1 MITISRDLDGR
12 APRPP
17 ISVIERTN
25 QSMKRAVHAFND
37 QFRPAALLFEF
48 YFRFISTYLFFFFFS
63 FFHLCPTIARVRSDL
78 FFPPSPPPL
87 PILFI
92 AFPPSVRLLHEARAS
107 ARKLVTIKNRTER
120 AMQITRGIT
129 LVLEFN
135 SNRHEGIIL
144 PLYP

>member
-17 ISVIERTN
+17 ISVIERAN
-25 QSMKRAVHAFND
+25 QSMKRAAHAFND

-63 FFHLCPTIARVRSDL
+63 FFPPLPNHCTRSFRS
-78 FFPPSPPPL
+78 FFPPLPPSPPF
-87 PILFI
+87 LFI

>member
-48 YFRFISTYLFFFFFS
+48 YFRFISTYLFFFFFF
-63 FFHLCPTIARVRSDL
+63 FFHLCPTIAHVRSDL
-78 FFPPSPPPL
+78 FFPTPF
-87 PILFI
+87 LFI
-92 AFPPSVRLLHEARAS
+92 AFPPLRSIVARGPCFRPQTRVYRNNKKSDGTSDAD
-107 ARKLVTIKNRTER
+107 
-120 AMQITRGIT
+120 TRGIYT
-129 LVLEFN
+129 RV
-135 SNRHEGIIL
+135 RI
-144 PLYP
+144 

>member
-25 QSMKRAVHAFND
+25 QSMKRAVHALND

-48 YFRFISTYLFFFFFS
+48 YFRFISTYLFFFSFSTFAQPLHTFVPIFFS
-63 FFHLCPTIARVRSDL
+63 P
-78 FFPPSPPPL
+78 FPSFL
-87 PILFI
+87 LL
-92 AFPPSVRLLHEARAS
+92 FPPSVRLLHEARAS
-107 ARKLVTIKNRTER
+107 ARKLVCIVTIKNRTER
-120 AMQITRGIT
+120 AMQIHAGST

-135 SNRHEGIIL
+135 SKRHEAL
-144 PLYP
+144 